1 MHAFRFRGFGLKT
14 AIHAPQLGVL
24 RGNSGKGGA
33 ILTPNELVL
42 TFGGLHVCVQFGENL
57 RRNATVRVSTD
68 GQTHTRTHARKTIL
82 LSVPCYML

>member
-1 MHAFRFRGFGLKT
+1 M
-14 AIHAPQLGVL
+14 GV
-24 RGNSGKGGA
+24 A

-42 TFGGLHVCVQFGENL
+42 TFVGLHVCVLFGENR

-68 GQTHTRTHARKTIL
+68 GQTHTHTDRRKTIL